1 MIENNAVFDYI
12 QNNAKL
18 YGGEIGL
25 HFHPHPL
32 DWLHFETS
40 FETVTGE
47 KQNGDYLPLIPAN
60 KWNNT
65 IRTEFQIRN
74 WMEDAFATL
83 NVSSTFNQKK
93 VSGFE
98 TESSGYNL
106 VNLGFG
112 GTVKLGKTVFDVN
125 INGNNLFD
133 KRYVAHLSRLKTD
146 GIPNIGRNIV
156 FGVNFNL

>member
-1 MIENNAVFDYI
+1 
-12 QNNAKL
+12 
-18 YGGEIGL
+18 
-25 HFHPHPL
+25 
-32 DWLHFETS
+32 
-40 FETVTGE
+40 
-47 KQNGDYLPLIPAN
+47 
-60 KWNNT
+60 
-65 IRTEFQIRN
+65 
-74 WMEDAFATL
+74 MEDGFATL
-83 NVSSTFNQKK
+83 NVASTFSQKN

-98 TESSGYNL
+98 TESKGYNL

-133 KRYVAHLSRLKTD
+133 KGYIAHLSRLKTD